1 MGTTHLLS
9 TLKVTGRILA
19 TVSVIALVTAGAIPA
34 AVAQEAP
41 PPEAAAPAAQ
51 PEIAE
56 GVAAIVN
63 DDIISSYD
71 LVQRMKLVMLT
82 TGFQPT
88 AETLPQLQAEAQ
100 RQLIEERLKRQ
111 ELRRVEKENKTTI
124 IATDAE
130 IDEFI
135 AEQVQGEYK
144 VTADQFYAQLA
155 AQGVGRDTYREQ
167 MRIEF
172 SWQQYMRGR
181 YGSRLRIG
189 EDQIKAVQ
197 KRLADAASKPQYQV
211 SEIFID
217 NARVGGP
224 DVAFNGAQS
233 LIAQMQQGAP
243 FPQVAR
249 QFSSSPTAA
258 SGGDAGWVSPGELP
272 PEVDAVLP
280 DVRPGQLSPPIP
292 TQDGVYVILVR
303 DKRAG
308 ASSNLVTLKQA
319 AVGLDAG
326 ADQAAVDAA
335 SASLL
340 KLKALNP
347 TCADLEAKAGQVPN
361 VVAGDMGEMEATSLT
376 GGFAEAAANTPENQL
391 SATPIR
397 SEAGVHLVMVCGKR
411 SGVGGLPT
419 AEQIERRLFSQQ
431 LDLVS
436 KRVMRDLK
444 MQATIENR

>member
-1 MGTTHLLS
+1 MGTTNLHP

-19 TVSVIALVTAGAIPA
+19 TVSVIALVTAGAVPA

-41 PPEAAAPAAQ
+41 PPAAAPGVQ
-51 PEIAE
+51 PDIAE

-71 LVQRMKLVMLT
+71 LVQRMKLVMMT

-88 AETLPQLQAEAQ
+88 QETLPQLQAEAQ

-111 ELRRVEKENKTTI
+111 ELRRVEKENKTSI
-124 IATDAE
+124 LATDDE
-130 IDEFI
+130 ID
-135 AEQVQGEYK
+135 QVIGETVQEDYK
-144 VTADQFYAQLA
+144 VTPDQFYAQLA
-155 AQGVGRDTYREQ
+155 ANGIGRDTYREQ
-167 MRIEF
+167 ARIEY

-189 EDQIKAVQ
+189 QDQVKAVQ
-197 KRLADAASKPQYQV
+197 KRMADAAAKPQYQV

-258 SGGDAGWVSPGELP
+258 SGGDAGWVSPGEMP
-272 PEVDAVLP
+272 PEVDAVLA

-292 TQDGVYVILVR
+292 TQDGVYIVLVR

-308 ASSNLVTLKQA
+308 AASNLVTLKQA
-319 AVGLDAG
+319 AVGLEAG

-335 SASLL
+335 AQSLQ
-340 KLKALNP
+340 KLRALNP
-347 TCADLEAKAGQVPN
+347 TCADLEAKAGQTPP
-361 VVAGDMGEMEATSLT
+361 VVAGDMGEVELSSLT

-397 SEAGVHLVMVCGKR
+397 SEAGLHLVMVCGKR
-411 SGVGGLPT
+411 SATGGLPT
-419 AEQIERRLFSQQ
+419 AEQIERRLFAQQ

-436 KRVMRDLK
+436 KRVMRDLR

>member
-1 MGTTHLLS
+1 MGTTNLLS

-19 TVSVIALVTAGAIPA
+19 TVSVIALATAGMTPA
-34 AVAQEAP
+34 VHAQEA
-41 PPEAAAPAAQ
+41 AVQ
-51 PEIAE
+51 PDIAE

-71 LVQRMKLVMLT
+71 LVQRMRLVILN

-88 AETLPQLQAEAQ
+88 AENLPQIQGEAL
-100 RQLIEERLKRQ
+100 RQLVEERLQTQ

-130 IDEFI
+130 IDEVI
-135 AEQVQGEYK
+135 VETVQGEYK
-144 VTADQFYAQLA
+144 VGVDQFYAQLA
-155 AQGVGRDTYREQ
+155 QQGIAPSTYREQ
-167 MRIEF
+167 ARIAY

-189 EDQIKAVQ
+189 QDQIKATQ
-197 KRLADAASKPQYQV
+197 KRLADAAAKPQYQI

-217 NARVGGP
+217 NARVGGA

-233 LIAQMQQGAP
+233 LIAQIQQGAP
-243 FPQVAR
+243 FPSVAR
-249 QFSSSPTAA
+249 QFSASPSAA
-258 SGGDAGWVSPGELP
+258 SGGDAGWVSPGEMP
-272 PEVDAVLP
+272 PEVDAVMEA
-280 DVRPGQLSPPIP
+280 VRPGQMSPPIP

-308 ASSNLVTLKQA
+308 ASANLITLKQA
-319 AVGLDAG
+319 AVALDPG

-335 SASLL
+335 GQSLQ
-340 KLKALNP
+340 KLRGLGP
-347 TCADLEAKAGQVPN
+347 TCADLEAKSAQAAP
-361 VVAGDMGEMEATSLT
+361 VVAGDMGEMEETALV
-376 GGFAEAAANTPENQL
+376 GGFAEAAAGLPENQL

-397 SEAGVHLVMVCGKR
+397 TEAGLHMIMVCGRR
-411 SGVGGLPT
+411 SSAGNLPT
-419 AEQIERRLFSQQ
+419 EEQIERRLFSQQ
-431 LDLVS
+431 LALVS

>member
-1 MGTTHLLS
+1 MGTTNLHP

-19 TVSVIALVTAGAIPA
+19 TVSAIALVTAGTPA
-34 AVAQEAP
+34 AFAQDAP
-41 PPEAAAPAAQ
+41 APAPAAQ

-88 AETLPQLQAEAQ
+88 QETLPQLQAEAQ

-124 IATDAE
+124 IATDQE
-130 IDEFI
+130 IDEVI
-135 AEQVQGEYK
+135 AETVQGEYK

-155 AQGVGRDTYREQ
+155 ANGIGRDTYREQ
-167 MRIEF
+167 ARIEF

-189 EDQIKAVQ
+189 DDQVKAVQ
-197 KRLADAASKPQYQV
+197 KRLAEAASKPQYQI

-272 PEVDAVLP
+272 PQVDAVLP

-292 TQDGVYVILVR
+292 TQDGVYIILVR

-308 ASSNLVTLKQA
+308 AASNLITLKQA
-319 AVGLDAG
+319 AVGLDAT
-326 ADQAAVDAA
+326 ADQATVDAA
-335 SASLL
+335 SQALL
-340 KLKALNP
+340 KLRSLNP

-361 VVAGDMGEMEATSLT
+361 VVAGDMGEVEPSSLT

-397 SEAGVHLVMVCGKR
+397 SEAGMHLVMVCGKR

-419 AEQIERRLFSQQ
+419 AEQIERRLYAQQ